1 MINKINI
8 NNKFSLFSDHWSPK
22 ILASINDH
30 HVKIAKLKG
39 DFIWHKHDNEDELFF
54 VIRGKLIMEFRDRTI
69 ELNEQEMLVVPKG
82 VEHRP
87 VALDEVCVILIE
99 PATTINTGDKNNELT
114 RINPEFI

>member
-87 VALDEVCVILIE
+87 VAPDEVCVILIE